1 MTKTD
6 SPKKA
11 TTALKVVAFPPE
23 GADAPRRDLALYG
36 REAWCLNELVRA
48 GAQGITSL
56 AYPGARLSHYVFCLR
71 RHGLAI
77 DTANEANTGAFSG
90 THGRYTLRSGVR
102 IVSAVGL
109 GETGAAHAVLT

>member
-1 MTKTD
+1 MTKAD
-6 SPKKA
+6 GSKKA
-11 TTALKVVAFPPE
+11 ASNLKVVAFPPE

-77 DTANEANTGAFSG
+77 DTTSEANTGAFNG
-90 THGRYTLRSGVR
+90 THGRYTLKSRVR
-102 IVSAVGL
+102 IVSAVGFREM
-109 GETGAAHAVLT
+109 GGAHAALA

>member
-1 MTKTD
+1 MTK
-6 SPKKA
+6 KA
-11 TTALKVVAFPPE
+11 ALSLKAVALPPE

-48 GAQGITSL
+48 GTQGITSL

-71 RHGLAI
+71 RQGLAI
-77 DTANEANTGAFSG
+77 DTASEANTGAFSG
-90 THGRYTLRSGVR
+90 KHGRYTLKSRVR

-109 GETGAAHAVLT
+109 GETGAAHAALT